1 MTIEKKRDG
10 KEMTLVLTGR
20 LDTATAPQLDMEIQA
35 GLDDTDKLILDFQNL
50 EYLSSAGLRVL
61 LTAHKAFMK
70 KENGEMIIC
79 HVNETIHEVFEVT
92 GFLDIL
98 NVE

>member
-1 MTIEKKRDG
+1 MKIEKKQDG
-10 KEMTLVLTGR
+10 REMTLLPAGR
-20 LDTATAPQLDMEIQA
+20 LDTSTAPQLDMEIQTI
-35 GLDDTDKLILDFQNL
+35 LEDTDKLILDFQDL

-61 LTAHKAFMK
+61 LSAHKAFMK
-70 KENGEMIIC
+70 KENGGMVIRN
-79 HVNETIHEVFEVT
+79 VNETIHEVFEVT